1 MRNSFSRFFGL
12 GEKEEQMEQQTGRLP
27 VQSAEL
33 RGNGG
38 K

>member
-12 GEKEEQMEQQTGRLP
+12 GEKEEQEATGTNGGTSPICRT
-27 VQSAEL
+27 